1 MMALDRSRGL
11 WVVLLSFFC
20 AFVLAVVSLPEFLPD
35 YLAYARPHWVAL
47 VLFYWIISLPHRFG
61 LVTAWTL
68 GLVLDVLQ
76 GGLLGQQAVAYLVI
90 GFLAARSYQR
100 MRMFSVWQQSILIFA
115 AMFVAE
121 MILFVIDVATLDR
134 TWRYLYL
141 LPSIVSALLWPWVFL
156 ILRYLRRRF
165 SVY

>member
-90 GFLAARSYQR
+90 GSLAASLYQR